1 MEEMTIKVNEI
12 INWFYSDYKDKLVQV
27 HVLRGT
33 MDQCFRKMYAL
44 RRSARYDNARRY
56 DFDDTVLEDKY
67 KDWERENETIEM
79 FYGSGVVD

>member
-27 HVLRGT
+27 HILKGT

-56 DFDDTVLEDKY
+56 DFDNATLEDKY
-67 KDWERENETIEM
+67 KNWERENETIEM
-79 FYGSGVVD
+79 FYGCGVVD

>member
-27 HVLRGT
+27 HILKGT

-56 DFDDTVLEDKY
+56 DFDNAALEYKY
-67 KDWERENETIEM
+67 KDWKRENETIEM